1 MIYIFRPQPSSGA
14 VALAAKLTELGFPA
28 KKVQEINRL
37 RASRISAGQAK
48 LVCWGGSF
56 RCLEFPHGLNNVPL
70 QDKLQ
75 DAIKLAGANV
85 PTIEIAREQPVV
97 ATHVP
102 SICFR
107 EIFEGVTVEEAH
119 VMRGDIARVI
129 SNLQSWADANPAREG
144 GPDPNWLGRLRHH
157 VGGNDLLNPPAR
169 PDFYVKKMD
178 LRQEIRVHV
187 FGEVSIR
194 AGQKIPRAG
203 VATPHKWI
211 RSWDGGW
218 MISYDGTAVRQAHR
232 DLAKAAIKALGL
244 TFGAVDLGIT
254 AEGNAIVLEVNR
266 APGLEGNSIT
276 TYANAI
282 VRHFGG

>member
-14 VALAAKLTELGFPA
+14 VALAEKLTALGHPA

-48 LVCWGGSF
+48 LVCWGGAING
-56 RCLEFPHGLNNVPL
+56 LAGLNNVPL

-85 PTIEIAREQPVV
+85 PTIEIAREQPVI
-97 ATHVP
+97 AA
-102 SICFR
+102 
-107 EIFEGVTVEEAH
+107 EEPQFYAGGAPTMNRAM
-119 VMRGDIARVI
+119 VQQYII
-129 SNLQSWADANPAREG
+129 SLQRWLEENPAREG

-169 PDFYVKKMD
+169 PDFWVRKMD

-232 DLAKAAIKALGL
+232 DLAKRAIAALGL